1 MTTIL
6 IVGYA
11 EKPEGQI
18 QGVNAQDATP
28 PMADSARLAVGW
40 C

>member
-18 QGVNAQDATP
+18 QGVNARGAN
-28 PMADSARLAVGW
+28 ALNR
-40 C
+40 